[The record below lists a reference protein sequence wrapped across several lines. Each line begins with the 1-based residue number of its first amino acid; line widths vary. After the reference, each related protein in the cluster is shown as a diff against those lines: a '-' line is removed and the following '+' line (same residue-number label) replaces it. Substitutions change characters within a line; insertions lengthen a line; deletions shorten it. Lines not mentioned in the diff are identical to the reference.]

1 MDADTGNGG
10 LRAKRCLPAEFHPG
24 TAHQNSPKA
33 PIDPKVLPTRA
44 LSVPKSGRTIVTAPN
59 SANSRFFTD
68 CYPIS
73 AVFEPKLN
81 QITPWQEAIWIPPMN
96 HEVDN

>member
-1 MDADTGNGG
+1 MNADTGNGG
-10 LRAKRCLPAEFHPG
+10 LRPKRCLSAEFHPG
-24 TAHQNSPKA
+24 TAHQNPPRTQSTLKA
-33 PIDPKVLPTRA
+33 
-44 LSVPKSGRTIVTAPN
+44 
-59 SANSRFFTD
+59 SADSRSRRPQVAANHSHRPPQLNSRFFTD

-81 QITPWQEAIWIPPMN
+81 QIATRPETIWMASLK